1 MLTSRRLVR
10 TAADDDNV
18 TMRVRVFEYDFLYR
32 FYSKGT
38 YLWDSFISGI
48 SLTKVCMNLILWVFK
63 LSRVDSVYEFRI
75 LSPQI

>member
-38 YLWDSFISGI
+38 YL